1 MPDGLLNA
9 LYIVPILAFLILA
22 HECGHF
28 FAARS
33 VGVEVEEFGIGIPP
47 RLFGKKWRGTIWSV
61 NLIPFGGFVRV
72 RGEDA
77 ADMSDAS
84 MNSKSP
90 GRRAWFLTAGVMMN
104 LLVALILIIAVI
116 GFQGVAHSSTYIG
129 GVSAGSPAAK
139 AGWLPGDR
147 IVEIDGKQVESTE
160 QVAGATRSNAG
171 SSMSIVLE
179 RRGALIET
187 IVVPRKNP
195 PAGQGAVGVGLST
208 LYQGQLTVDGVDS
221 GSAAEVAGIQPGD
234 VLSEINGRP
243 VLDSYVLETELR
255 RFSNFDVPVV
265 VERAGV
271 RLATTLAVPS
281 LGELSDPIA
290 MVGLPQLAFT
300 PVFEDVPALEVVPRG
315 VAQAYETTRLM
326 ISGLAQL
333 FTSREALS
341 NTSGPVGM
349 AQATSE
355 IVSRSSLPLWITL
368 SQITILLSLN
378 LALLNILPLPA
389 LDGGRLLFVIIEVL
403 RGGRRVS
410 PEKEGVIHF
419 AGIVVLLGLMFLVTF
434 SDIRRLFEGRSFIP

>member
-22 HECGHF
+22 HEFGHF

-33 VGVEVEEFGIGIPP
+33 VGVDVEEFGIGIPP
-47 RLFGKKWRGTIWSV
+47 RLFGKTWRGTLWSV

-72 RGEDA
+72 KGEDA
-77 ADMSDAS
+77 ADTSPTS

-90 GRRAWFLTAGVMMN
+90 GQRAWFLTAGVIMN
-104 LLVALILIIAVI
+104 LLVALVLIIAVI
-116 GFQGVAHSSTYIG
+116 GFQGVAHPSTYIG
-129 GVSAGSPAAK
+129 AVSAGSPAAK

-147 IVEIDGKQVESTE
+147 IVEIDGDRVESTE
-160 QVAGATRSNAG
+160 QVANATRSNAG
-171 SSMSIVLE
+171 SELSIVLE

-187 IVVPRKNP
+187 VIVPRKNP

-208 LYQGQLTVDGVDS
+208 LNQGLLSVTSVDP
-221 GSAAEVAGIQPGD
+221 GSPAEAAGILPGD
-234 VLSEINGRP
+234 ILSEINGRP
-243 VLDSYVLETELR
+243 IQDSYVLETELR
-255 RFSNFDVPVV
+255 RFSNFEVPVV
-265 VERAGV
+265 VDRAGA
-271 RLATTLAVPS
+271 RLSTTLAVPS

-290 MVGLPQLAFT
+290 MVGLPHLEFT
-300 PVFEDVPALEVVPRG
+300 PIFEQVPALEVVPRG
-315 VAQAYETTRLM
+315 IAQAYDTTRLM
-326 ISGLAQL
+326 ISGLGQI
-333 FTSREALS
+333 FTSREALT

-355 IVSRSSLPLWITL
+355 IVSRSELPLWITL
-368 SQITILLSLN
+368 AQITILLSLN

-389 LDGGRLLFVIIEVL
+389 LDGGRLIFVIIEKL
-403 RGGRRVS
+403 RGGRKIA
-410 PEKEGVIHF
+410 PEKEGVVHF